1 MHSCMEQP
9 WMGSTAF
16 GAWEQTQANCC
27 PSSSPRLST
36 SLYLSQLVAMG
47 AATK

>member
-1 MHSCMEQP
+1 MQSCMEQP
-9 WMGSTAF
+9 WMGFTAF

-36 SLYLSQLVAMG
+36 ALYLSQLVAMG
-47 AATK
+47 AATR